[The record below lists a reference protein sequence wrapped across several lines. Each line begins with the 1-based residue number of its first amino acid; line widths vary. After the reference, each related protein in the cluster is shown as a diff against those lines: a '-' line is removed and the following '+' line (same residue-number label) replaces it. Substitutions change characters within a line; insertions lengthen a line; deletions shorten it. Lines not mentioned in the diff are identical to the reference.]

1 LLSLSLILKIGVLF
15 PNAGSLPLLL
25 FESLCEQPILNSTYA
40 GSSLQCFNTATSMIF
55 VYLIGWHLWFYMWGF
70 YKLGEA
76 DDFDKQHPSIELEA
90 QCSSSA
96 DTTSSGTATPALTLN
111 SETAAACV
119 ESTVGIP
126 ALASEEHKSVLASL
140 SSVYT
145 SSQELPQQQQQQQR
159 QQLSHCSWK
168 SLKQRVQQWQHRRQ
182 QQRARSP
189 PPARWVVQLRR
200 VLTAPANVAVVLS
213 VAVALI
219 PPLRRGLFHSQQSP
233 LRPFGA
239 ALTTIGQPLVALQT
253 LLMAASL
260 AQTQVKLQT
269 EVAADSAGG
278 ELAFAKARHL
288 LRKQQVFTGAVF
300 VLTPLVVVPA
310 CGFALFVLLDTYT
323 SVLGSNQLMRLLL
336 LMQLGMPGA
345 QAVLVSLAHLGLPN
359 MTSIMSR

>member
-1 LLSLSLILKIGVLF
+1 VLF

-25 FESLCEQPILNSTYA
+25 FESLCEQPILNSTYE

-76 DDFDKQHPSIELEA
+76 DDFDKQHSSSALEA

-96 DTTSSGTATPALTLN
+96 DSFNSGTATPALTMN
-111 SETAAACV
+111 SETAAACA
-119 ESTVGIP
+119 ESAVCIP
-126 ALASEEHKSVLASL
+126 ALASDEHQSVLASL
-140 SSVYT
+140 SSV
-145 SSQELPQQQQQQQR
+145 QQQQQQQ
-159 QQLSHCSWK
+159 QQQALSHCSWH
-168 SLKQRVQQWQHRRQ
+168 SLKQRVQQWQHHRQ
-182 QQRARSP
+182 QQRARRP

-200 VLTAPANVAVVLS
+200 VITAPANVAVVLS

-239 ALTTIGQPLVALQT
+239 ALTTVGQPLVALQT

-269 EVAADSAGG
+269 EVTADSAGG
-278 ELAFAKARHL
+278 EQFAKARHL

-310 CGFALFVLLDTYT
+310 IGFALFVLLDTYT